1 MCGLWWPKSRSLT
14 VVARPLHSSTESGGP
29 PPAAASGGQTGNSGV
44 IPGRPRRCIQA
55 FETGCHRAIGFASF
69 LRRTREGGS
78 RSSLGVRRPT
88 SFFEQAKL
96 RGQSGRHGHGNM
108 FGSSSHN
115 RILLGICSIRIAP
128 CPSMRGL
135 FGRCAVGAHK
145 WTPIRTPIRIPIRRI
160 PIRLKPDTLA

>member
-1 MCGLWWPKSRSLT
+1 MEWLPNRYLTAANRSLNCAQDSGGLWKA
-14 VVARPLHSSTESGGP
+14 VALDR
-29 PPAAASGGQTGNSGV
+29 QTGNSGA

-115 RILLGICSIRIAP
+115 RSLLGICSIRIAP

-145 WTPIRTPIRIPIRRI
+145 WTPIRRI
-160 PIRLKPDTLA
+160 PIRLTPDTLA